1 MSPEL
6 KESKDDNERLVVI
19 WNAVEERTDDQEIK
33 DYARKKVKELTELKE
48 SFEESC
54 KAKDELDKEYV
65 SLIKKELRE
74 VQDYA

>member
-6 KESKDDNERLVVI
+6 KDSKDDNERLVII
-19 WNAVEERTDDQEIK
+19 WNAVEERTDDPKIK
-33 DYARKKVKELTELKE
+33 DYAKKKVKELTDLKE
-48 SFEESC
+48 SFEASC
-54 KAKDELDKEYV
+54 VAKEELDNEYV

>member
-6 KESKDDNERLVVI
+6 KDSKDDNERLVVI
-19 WNAVEERTDDQEIK
+19 WNAVEERTDDPEIK
-33 DYARKKVKELTELKE
+33 DYAKKKVKELTELKE

>member
-19 WNAVEERTDDQEIK
+19 WNAVEERTDDPEIK
-33 DYARKKVKELTELKE
+33 DYVKKKVKELTELKE

>member
-6 KESKDDNERLVVI
+6 RDSKDDNERLVI
-19 WNAVEERTDDQEIK
+19 LWNSVEERTDDPEIK
-33 DYARKKVKELTELKE
+33 EYAKKKVKELIDLKE
-48 SFEESC
+48 SFEASC
-54 KAKDELDKEYV
+54 VAKEELDNEYI